1 MIMLRRLLTL
11 LAFVVIVTLGVFW
24 FAAGSQSQAQ
34 TDQSVLANLIS
45 RLLSTPTTRVSIG
58 RIEGALSSNAV
69 IRDVQIA
76 DRSGVWLSLD
86 RARLIWTRTAL
97 LRGRLEVNEL
107 EIDRLQI
114 LRKPETT
121 EEEAVSVSDE
131 PILPELPVKVIVE
144 GFTLQEL
151 ALGEPVLGTA
161 ARLSARGSA
170 NLGDPNE
177 GLQLD
182 FSAQRLDAPGQLSV
196 DLDYVPQ
203 TNRLSLDLTHQEPE
217 GGIAARLLDLPGLPP
232 VDLKVAGEGPLSNF
246 AARLDFSAGPTIG
259 AAGTTTVR
267 RAGAAYTVDAD
278 LAARIEGLLPA
289 PVAPVF
295 SGTTQL
301 VGNVAIGDDGS
312 VRLQPVRI
320 TSNVASFDMSGTVSD
335 QQALDL
341 TLQARAL
348 PNDGS
353 GTRAG
358 DAEIR
363 RLVFDGRV
371 QGTMTAPRINGSLDA
386 AGVRLPEG
394 ALDTLTARI
403 AMDPVN
409 DAAIP
414 DRFSFT
420 VDARAS
426 GIQAADR
433 ELARALGRTLSLTA
447 NGTFGRDG
455 IATVDTARLE
465 TSTAQAGFTGR
476 VGSSALD
483 GSLDAEIPALAA
495 FSGITGR
502 TLRGS
507 ATLTA
512 RLSGTPRRS
521 DIVAT
526 IDANLRDLSTGS
538 PPLDGLLGRSVAAN
552 GVLRRVPGG
561 FAFENLRIDGA
572 HLDAR
577 VDGRATQSA
586 ADMGLDITID
596 ELRRVD
602 PRITGGR
609 AAVTARLSGSLERPD
624 VTATATLSDMR
635 ALDRSIPR
643 LVLQLDAKDVTGTLD
658 AALSL
663 EGQVGAK
670 QATGNVHLARST
682 EGGWLLDRLDL
693 EVGSVSL
700 TGNLRVGPD
709 RLAQGRVA
717 LSGSNLDDLSPLL
730 LTKLDGSI
738 NADIVLSASNRRQ
751 DASVTASGSR
761 VAVAG
766 VAVQNF
772 DTQIVVSDLY
782 TRPMIDGTVQ
792 AEALRAAGQTFRTV
806 RLTAQGSPDASNIT
820 ASAVGQGFDLNAQ
833 ARVVPGDATRIELAS
848 FTARRGNRRLA
859 LAQPATI
866 SIQSGI
872 ATITGLAIAADQGRV
887 GVSGTVGERIDLSV
901 DIRNL
906 PLQVA
911 EIAVPNLGLAGTV
924 NGSATVRGAADDPNG
939 TYDVRITGLATP
951 ETRQAGLPPLAVSAQ
966 GRIADQRATIEADV
980 AAGRFGT
987 LQISGSVPLDTS
999 AELALR
1005 VSGRTDLAV
1014 ANSFLSTGGQRL
1026 TGSAALDLSISG
1038 TTADPQV
1045 RGTVALAGGSF
1056 VDSLQGIQLND
1067 ISGRLA
1073 ASGQT
1078 LTIESLSART
1088 RNGGSLAASG
1098 RVTIDPAGGLPADI
1112 RITGSRAQLVANETV
1127 DATADLD
1134 LAITGPL
1141 MSHPRVA
1148 GRVNI
1153 ITMNVSV
1160 PDRLPTT
1167 LRPLPGTKHVQPT
1180 PTAAARLALA
1190 RKQQGAGSR
1199 GRPPFSADLDLVLT
1213 AQNRIFVRGRGI
1225 NAELGGDL
1233 RLQGTS
1239 RDPVAIGAFDLRRG
1253 RLDLIGRR
1261 IDFVR
1266 GRLDFTGDLTPS
1278 LDFLAETQAGEVT
1291 ARIAVTGP
1299 ASQPEFSFSSSPDL
1313 PQDEVLSR
1321 VLFQRP
1327 SGGLSAGQALQLAQT
1342 VAQLSG
1348 GTGTDAFE
1356 SLRRSLGVDSLDI
1369 TVDASG
1375 GPAVGVSRYI
1385 SDNVR
1390 VGVRA
1395 GARPEES
1402 GVTVDV
1408 DLTRRLKAQ
1417 GSVDAE
1423 GGTSVGVGFEWE
1435 Y

>member
-1 MIMLRRLLTL
+1 MIMLRRSFTL
-11 LAFVVIVTLGVFW
+11 FAVTVIVALGLFW
-24 FAAGSQSQAQ
+24 FAGSQSQAQ

-45 RLLSTPTTRVSIG
+45 RVLSTPTTRVSIG

-76 DRSGVWLSLD
+76 DRNGVWLSLD
-86 RARLIWTRTAL
+86 RARLVWTRTAL

-107 EIDRLQI
+107 EIDRLEV
-114 LRKPETT
+114 LRRPETT
-121 EEEAVSVSDE
+121 EEDEAAVSDE
-131 PILPELPVKVIVE
+131 PVLPELPVKVVVE
-144 GFTLQEL
+144 GFTLREL

-161 ARLSARGSA
+161 ARLSAEGSA
-170 NLGDPNE
+170 NLGDPSE
-177 GLQLD
+177 GLKLD
-182 FSAQRLDAPGQLSV
+182 FAAQRLDAPGRLSIN
-196 DLDYVPQ
+196 LNYVPQ
-203 TNRLSLDLTHQEPE
+203 TSRLALDLTHQEPE
-217 GGIAARLLDLPGLPP
+217 GGIAARLLELPGLPP
-232 VDLKVAGEGPLSNF
+232 VDLKLAGEGPLSNF
-246 AARLDFSAGPTIG
+246 AARLDFSAGATIG
-259 AAGTTTVR
+259 AAGATTVR
-267 RAGAAYTVDAD
+267 RVGAAYHVDAD

-301 VGNVAIGDDGS
+301 VGNVTISDDGS
-312 VRLQPVRI
+312 LRLEPVRI
-320 TSNVASFDMSGTVSD
+320 TSNVARFDMAGTVGSG
-335 QQALDL
+335 QTLDL
-341 TLQARAL
+341 ILQARAL

-353 GTRAG
+353 ATRAG

-363 RLVFDGRV
+363 RLAFDGRV
-371 QGTMTAPRINGSLDA
+371 QGTMMAPRINGSLDA
-386 AGVRLPEG
+386 AGVRLPQG
-394 ALDTLTARI
+394 TLDALSARI
-403 AMDPVN
+403 AMNPVS
-409 DAAIP
+409 DVAIP

-420 VDARAS
+420 VDARVS
-426 GIQAADR
+426 GIQPADR
-433 ELARALGRTLSLTA
+433 ALARALGKTLSLNA
-447 NGTFGRDG
+447 NGTFDRDG
-455 IATVDTARLE
+455 IASVDTARLE
-465 TSTAQAGFTGR
+465 TSTARAGFTGR
-476 VGSSALD
+476 VGSTVLD
-483 GSLDAEIPALAA
+483 GDFEADIPSLAA
-495 FSGITGR
+495 FSGVAGR

-507 ATLTA
+507 VALTAKLSGNPGRADIAATL
-512 RLSGTPRRS
+512 
-521 DIVAT
+521 
-526 IDANLRDLSTGS
+526 DANVRELSTGT
-538 PPLDGLLGRSVAAN
+538 PPLDGLLGRSVTAN
-552 GVLRRVPGG
+552 GIVRRVPGG
-561 FAFENLRIDGA
+561 FAFENFRVDGA

-577 VDGRATQSA
+577 VDGRATQSTA
-586 ADMGLDITID
+586 NLGLDITID
-596 ELRRVD
+596 ELRHVD
-602 PRITGGR
+602 ARITAGR
-609 AAVTARLSGSLERPD
+609 ANVTARLSGSLERPD
-624 VTATATLSDMR
+624 VTANATLSDMR

-643 LVLQLDAKDVTGTLD
+643 LVLQLDAKDVTGALD
-658 AALSL
+658 AVLSL
-663 EGQVGAK
+663 DGQVGAK
-670 QATGNVHLARST
+670 PATGSLHIARLAD
-682 EGGWLLDRLDL
+682 GGWLVDRLDL
-693 EVGSVSL
+693 DVGSVSL
-700 TGNLRVGPD
+700 KGDLRIGSD
-709 RLAQGRVA
+709 RLAQGRIS
-717 LSGSNLDDLSPLL
+717 LSGNNLDDLSPLL

-738 NADIVLSASNRRQ
+738 RAEIVFSAQSGRQ
-751 DASVTASGSR
+751 DASIDANGSR
-761 VAVAG
+761 VAIAA
-766 VAVQNF
+766 VAVRDF
-772 DTQIVVSDLY
+772 DARLSVSDLY
-782 TRPMIDGTVQ
+782 TRPMIDGSIQ
-792 AEALRAAGQTFRTV
+792 AETLSAAGQTFRSI
-806 RLTAQGSPDASNIT
+806 RLTAEGSPAASNVT
-820 ASAVGQGFDLNAQ
+820 ASAVGQGFNLDAQ

-848 FTARRGNRRLA
+848 FTARRGGRRLA

-866 SIQSGI
+866 SLQSGA
-872 ATITGLAIAADQGRV
+872 ATISGLVMAADQGRV
-887 GVSGTVGERIDLSV
+887 GLSGTVGQRLDLSV

-911 EIAVPNLGLAGTV
+911 EIAVPNLGLTGTV
-924 NGSATVRGAADDPNG
+924 NGSATIGGEANDPSG
-939 TYDVRITGLATP
+939 TYDLRVTGLATP
-951 ETRQAGLPPLAVSAQ
+951 ETRQAGLPPLTVTAR
-966 GRIADQRATIEADV
+966 GRIADLRATIDADV

-987 LQISGSVPLDTS
+987 LQVSGSVPLD
-999 AELALR
+999 AADELALR
-1005 VSGRTDLAV
+1005 IAGRTDLAL
-1014 ANSFLSTGGQRL
+1014 ANSFLSASGQRL
-1026 TGSAALDLSISG
+1026 TGSATLDLSIEG
-1038 TTADPQV
+1038 TMTDPQV
-1045 RGTVALAGGSF
+1045 QGTVVLAGGSF
-1056 VDSLQGIQLND
+1056 IDSLQGIQLND
-1067 ISGRLA
+1067 IGGRLA
-1073 ASGQT
+1073 ARGQT

-1098 RVTIDPAGGLPADI
+1098 RVAIDPAAGMPADI
-1112 RITGSRAQLVANETV
+1112 RILGSRAQLVSNELV
-1127 DATADLD
+1127 DASADLD
-1134 LAITGPL
+1134 LAISGPL
-1141 MSHPRVA
+1141 MSRPRVA

-1190 RKQQGAGSR
+1190 RKQQSAGSR
-1199 GRPPFSADLDLVLT
+1199 GRPFSANLDLVLT

-1233 RLQGTS
+1233 RLQGTT
-1239 RDPVAIGAFDLRRG
+1239 RDPVAIGAFELRRG

-1299 ASQPEFSFSSSPDL
+1299 ASQPEFAFSSSPDL

-1390 VGVRA
+1390 VGVKA
-1395 GARPEES
+1395 GTRPEES

-1417 GSVDAE
+1417 GAVDAE

>member
-1 MIMLRRLLTL
+1 MIKLRRHLTF
-11 LAFVVIVTLGVFW
+11 LAVAMFVALGALWVV
-24 FAAGSQSQAQ
+24 AGSQSQAQ

-45 RLLSTPTTRVSIG
+45 RVLSTPTTRVSIG
-58 RIEGALSSNAV
+58 RIEGALSSSAV

-76 DRSGVWLSLD
+76 DRNGVWLSLD
-86 RARLIWTRTAL
+86 RARLVWTRTAL

-107 EIDRLQI
+107 EIDRLQV
-114 LRKPETT
+114 LRRPETT
-121 EEEAVSVSDE
+121 EEDEASVSDE

-161 ARLSARGSA
+161 ARLSARGST
-170 NLGDPNE
+170 NLGDPEE
-177 GLQLD
+177 GLKLD
-182 FSAQRLDAPGQLSV
+182 FAAQRLDAPGRLSIN
-196 DLDYVPQ
+196 LNYVPQ
-203 TNRLSLDLTHQEPE
+203 TNRLGLDLAHQEPE

-232 VDLKVAGEGPLSNF
+232 VDLKIGGEGPLSSF
-246 AARLDFSAGPTIG
+246 AARLDFSAGATIG

-267 RAGAAYTVDAD
+267 RVGAAYHVDAD

-301 VGNVAIGDDGS
+301 VGNVTIADDGNL
-312 VRLQPVRI
+312 RLEPVRI
-320 TSNVASFDMSGTVSD
+320 TSNVARFDMAGTVGSG
-335 QQALDL
+335 QTLDL
-341 TLQARAL
+341 ILQARAL

-353 GTRAG
+353 ATRAG

-363 RLVFDGRV
+363 RLAFDGRV

-386 AGVRLPEG
+386 AGVRLPQG
-394 ALDTLTARI
+394 ALEALSARI
-403 AMDPVN
+403 AMNPVS
-409 DAAIP
+409 DVAIP
-414 DRFSFT
+414 DRFTFSI
-420 VDARAS
+420 DARAN
-426 GIQAADR
+426 GIQPADR
-433 ELARALGRTLSLTA
+433 AFARAIGQTLSLTA
-447 NGTFGRDG
+447 NGTFDRDG
-455 IATVDTARLE
+455 IASVDTARLE
-465 TSTAQAGFTGR
+465 TSTAQARFTGR
-476 VGSSALD
+476 VGSTVLD
-483 GSLDAEIPALAA
+483 GDLNADIPALAA
-495 FSGITGR
+495 FSGVAGR

-507 ATLTA
+507 AALTA
-512 RLSGTPRRS
+512 KLSGNPRRS
-521 DIVAT
+521 DIAAA
-526 IDANLRDLSTGS
+526 IEANVRELSTGA
-538 PPLDGLLGRSVAAN
+538 PPLDGLLGRSVVAN

-561 FAFENLRIDGA
+561 FAFENFRIDGA
-572 HLDAR
+572 HLDAHM
-577 VDGRATQSA
+577 DGRATQST
-586 ADMGLDITID
+586 ADLGLDITID
-596 ELRRVD
+596 EIRHLD
-602 PRITGGR
+602 ARITGGQ
-609 AAVTARLSGSLERPD
+609 ANVTAHLSGSLERPD
-624 VTATATLSDMR
+624 VTASATLSDMR
-635 ALDRSIPR
+635 ALNRSIPR
-643 LVLQLDAKDVTGTLD
+643 LVLQLDAKNVTGALD

-663 EGQVGAK
+663 EGQVGTK
-670 QATGNVHLARST
+670 PATGTLHLART
-682 EGGWLLDRLDL
+682 ADGGWLLDRLDL
-693 EVGSVSL
+693 DVGSVSL
-700 TGNLRVGPD
+700 NGNLGIGSD
-709 RLAQGRVA
+709 QLAQGRIS
-717 LSGSNLDDLSPLL
+717 LSGDNLDDLSPLV
-730 LTKLDGSI
+730 LTKLDGAI
-738 NADIVLSASNRRQ
+738 NADIVLSAQNGRQ
-751 DASVTASGSR
+751 DASIAANGSR
-761 VAVAG
+761 VAIAA
-766 VAVQNF
+766 VAVQDF
-772 DTQIVVSDLY
+772 DARLAISDLY
-782 TRPMIDGTVQ
+782 ARPVIDGTIQ
-792 AEALRAAGQTFRTV
+792 AEALSAAGQTFRTV
-806 RLTAQGSPDASNIT
+806 RLTAEGSPAASNIT
-820 ASAVGQGFDLNAQ
+820 ASAVGQGFNLDAQ
-833 ARVVPGDATRIELAS
+833 ARVVPGDAIRVELAS
-848 FTARRGNRRLA
+848 FTARRGGRRLA

-866 SIQSGI
+866 SLQNGTTTISG
-872 ATITGLAIAADQGRV
+872 LVIAADQGRV
-887 GVSGTVGERIDLSV
+887 GVSGTVGERLDLSV

-911 EIAVPNLGLAGTV
+911 EIAVPNLGLAGTM
-924 NGSATVRGAADDPNG
+924 NGSATVGGEASNPNG
-939 TYDVRITGLATP
+939 TYDLRVTGLATP
-951 ETRQAGLPPLAVSAQ
+951 ETRQAGMPPLTVTAQ
-966 GRIADQRATIEADV
+966 GRIADQRATIDADV

-987 LQISGSVPLDTS
+987 LQLSGSVPLD
-999 AELALR
+999 AADELALR
-1005 VSGRTDLAV
+1005 ISGRTDLAV
-1014 ANSFLSTGGQRL
+1014 ANSFLSASGQRL
-1026 TGSAALDLSISG
+1026 TGSATLDLAIAG
-1038 TTADPQV
+1038 AITAPQV
-1045 RGTVALAGGSF
+1045 QGSAALAGGSF

-1067 ISGRLA
+1067 ISGRFT

-1078 LTIESLSART
+1078 LTIEALNART
-1088 RNGGSLAASG
+1088 RNSGSLAASG
-1098 RVTIDPAGGLPADI
+1098 RVTIDPAAGLPADI
-1112 RITGSRAQLVANETV
+1112 RIMGSRAQLVSNETV
-1127 DATADLD
+1127 EASADLD
-1134 LAITGPL
+1134 LAISGPL
-1141 MSHPRVA
+1141 MSRPRVA
-1148 GRVNI
+1148 GQVNI

-1167 LRPLPGTKHVQPT
+1167 LRPLPGTRHVQPT

-1190 RKQQGAGSR
+1190 RKQRAASSQGR
-1199 GRPPFSADLDLVLT
+1199 PFSADLDLVVA

-1239 RDPVAIGAFDLRRG
+1239 RDPVAIGAFELRRG

-1299 ASQPEFSFSSSPDL
+1299 ASQPEFAFSSSPDL

-1390 VGVRA
+1390 VGVKA

-1417 GSVDAE
+1417 GAVDAE
-1423 GGTSVGVGFEWE
+1423 GGTSVGVGFELE

>member
-1 MIMLRRLLTL
+1 MTKLRRHLTL
-11 LAFVVIVTLGVFW
+11 FAIALCMALGIFW
-24 FAAGSQSQAQ
+24 FAPGSQSQAQ
-34 TDQSVLANLIS
+34 TDQSVLASLIS
-45 RLLSTPTTRVSIG
+45 RVLSTPTTQVTIG
-58 RIEGALSSNAV
+58 SVEGALSSNAV
-69 IRDVQIA
+69 IRNVQIA
-76 DRSGVWLSLD
+76 DRNGVWLSLD
-86 RARLIWTRTAL
+86 RARLVWTRTAL

-107 EIDRLQI
+107 QLDRLEV
-114 LRKPETT
+114 LRRPETT
-121 EEEAVSVSDE
+121 EEEEVAVSDE

-161 ARLSARGSA
+161 ARLSAQGSA

-182 FSAQRLDAPGQLSV
+182 FAAQRLDAPGRLSIK
-196 DLDYVPQ
+196 LDYVPQ
-203 TNRLSLDLTHQEPE
+203 TNRLALDLTHQEPA

-232 VDLKVAGEGPLSNF
+232 VDLKVAGEGPLSSF
-246 AARLDFSAGPTIG
+246 AARLDFTAGPTIG

-267 RAGAAYTVDAD
+267 REGAAYAVDAN
-278 LAARIEGLLPA
+278 LAAQIEGLLPG

-301 VGNVAIGDDGS
+301 VGNVIVGDNGS
-312 VRLQPVRI
+312 LRLQPVRI
-320 TSNVASFDMSGTVSD
+320 TSNVASFDVSGTVSES
-335 QQALDL
+335 QALDL

-348 PNDGS
+348 PTDGTT
-353 GTRAG
+353 TRAG
-358 DAEIR
+358 TAEIR
-363 RLVFDGRV
+363 RLAFDGTV

-386 AGVRLPEG
+386 AGVQLPEG
-394 ALDTLTARI
+394 ALDALSARI
-403 AMDPVN
+403 AMNPVS

-414 DRFSFT
+414 DRFTFT
-420 VDARAS
+420 VDARAT
-426 GIQAADR
+426 GIQPADR
-433 ELARALGRTLSLTA
+433 ALARALGQTLSLTA
-447 NGTFGRDG
+447 NGTVDRGG
-455 IATVDTARLE
+455 IASVDTARLE
-465 TSTAQAGFTGR
+465 TSTAQASFTGR
-476 VGSSALD
+476 VGSTVLD
-483 GSLDAEIPALAA
+483 GNLDANIPALAP

-507 ATLTA
+507 ASLTA
-512 RLSGTPRRS
+512 TLSGNPRRS
-521 DIVAT
+521 DIAAT
-526 IDANLRDLSTGS
+526 IDANLRNLSTGTAS
-538 PPLDGLLGRSVAAN
+538 LDGLLGRSVQAN

-561 FAFENLRIDGA
+561 FAFENFRLDGA

-586 ADMGLDITID
+586 ANLGLDITID

-602 PRITGGR
+602 ARITGGR
-609 AAVTARLSGSLERPD
+609 ANVAARLSGSLEKPD
-624 VTATATLSDMR
+624 VTATTTLTDVR
-635 ALDRSIPR
+635 ALDRPIPR
-643 LVLQLDAKDVTGTLD
+643 LVIQLDAKDVTGALD

-663 EGQVGAK
+663 EGQVGSK
-670 QATGNVHLARST
+670 PATGTVHLARSG
-682 EGGWLLDRLDL
+682 ENGWLLDRLDADI
-693 EVGSVSL
+693 GSVSL
-700 TGNLRVGPD
+700 NGNLRIDPD
-709 RLAQGRVA
+709 QIAEGRVT

-738 NADIVLSASNRRQ
+738 DSDIVLTAQGGRQ
-751 DASVTASGSR
+751 DISITASGSR
-761 VAVAG
+761 IAVAD

-772 DTQIVVSDLY
+772 DARLALSDLY
-782 TRPMIDGTVQ
+782 SRPVIDGTIQ
-792 AEALRAAGQTFRTV
+792 ADTLTAGGQTFRTV
-806 RLTAQGSPDASNIT
+806 RIAAVGSPAASDIT
-820 ASAVGQGFDLNAQ
+820 ASAVGQGFELNAQ
-833 ARVVPGDATRIELAS
+833 GRVVPGDATRIELAS
-848 FTARRGNRRLA
+848 FTARRGGRRLA
-859 LAQPATI
+859 LAQPAAI
-866 SIQSGI
+866 SLQGGV
-872 ATITGLAIAADQGRV
+872 ATITGLVIAADQGRV
-887 GVSGTVGERIDLSV
+887 SVSGTVGERLDLAV

-924 NGSATVRGAADDPNG
+924 NGNASVRGESSNPSG
-939 TYDVRITGLATP
+939 TYNLRVTGLATA
-951 ETRQAGLPPLAVSAQ
+951 ETRQAGLPPLNVTAE
-966 GRIADQRATIEADV
+966 GRIADQRATIDADV

-987 LQISGSVPLDTS
+987 LQITGSVPLDT
-999 AELALR
+999 ADELALR

-1014 ANSFLSTGGQRL
+1014 ANSFLSASGQRL
-1026 TGSAALDLSISG
+1026 TGSATFDLSIAG
-1038 TTADPQV
+1038 TAAQPQIQ
-1045 RGTVALAGGSF
+1045 GSVALAGGSF
-1056 VDSLQGIQLND
+1056 VDSLQGVQLND
-1067 ISGRLA
+1067 INGRFAMRGETLA
-1073 ASGQT
+1073 
-1078 LTIESLSART
+1078 IESLSART
-1088 RNGGSLAASG
+1088 RNGGSLAARG
-1098 RVTIDPAGGLPADI
+1098 QVEIDPAAGFPADV
-1112 RITGSRAQLVANETV
+1112 RITGNRAQLVSNETV
-1127 DATADLD
+1127 EASADLD
-1134 LAITGPL
+1134 IALSGPL
-1141 MSHPRVA
+1141 TSSPRVA

-1167 LRPLPGTKHVQPT
+1167 LRPLPNTKHIQPT

-1190 RKQQGAGSR
+1190 RRQQAAGSR
-1199 GRPPFSADLDLVLT
+1199 GRPFSAELDLVLS

-1239 RDPVAIGAFDLRRG
+1239 RDPVAIGAFELRRG

-1291 ARIAVTGP
+1291 ARIGVTGP
-1299 ASQPEFSFSSSPDL
+1299 ATQPEFSFSSSPDL

-1321 VLFQRP
+1321 ILFQRP

-1369 TVDASG
+1369 SVGADG

-1402 GVTVDV
+1402 GVTVDI

-1417 GSVDAE
+1417 GAVDAE
-1423 GGTSVGVGFEWE
+1423 GGTSVGLGFEWE

>member
-11 LAFVVIVTLGVFW
+11 IAVAVLAFGGFW
-24 FAAGSQSQAQ
+24 FMAGSRSQAQ

-45 RLLSTPTTRVSIG
+45 RALSTPTTRVSIG
-58 RIEGALSSNAV
+58 RVEGALSSNAV
-69 IRDVQIA
+69 IRDVRIA
-76 DRSGVWLSLD
+76 DRDGVWLSLD
-86 RARLIWTRTAL
+86 RARLVWTRTAL

-114 LRKPETT
+114 LRRPETS
-121 EEEAVSVSDE
+121 EEDAASVSDE

-161 ARLSARGSA
+161 ARLSAQGSA

-177 GLQLD
+177 GLEFD
-182 FSAQRLDAPGQLSV
+182 FAAQRLDAPGRLSIN
-196 DLDYVPQ
+196 LDYVPQ
-203 TNRLSLDLTHQEPE
+203 TNRLALDLTHQEPE
-217 GGIAARLLDLPGLPP
+217 GGIAARLLALPGLPP
-232 VDLKVAGEGPLSNF
+232 FDLKLAGEGPLSNF

-259 AAGTTTVR
+259 AAGATVVR
-267 RAGAAYTVDAD
+267 RVGAAYQVDAD
-278 LAARIEGLLPA
+278 LSAQVEGLLPA

-295 SGTTQL
+295 AGTTRL
-301 VGNVAIGDDGS
+301 VGNVTIGDDGGI
-312 VRLQPVRI
+312 RLQPVRI
-320 TSNVASFDMSGTVSD
+320 TSNVASFDMAGTVSSG
-335 QQALDL
+335 QALDL

-353 GTRAG
+353 ATRAG

-363 RLVFDGRV
+363 RLAFDGRV
-371 QGTMTAPRINGSLDA
+371 QGTMTAPRINGSLEA

-403 AMDPVN
+403 AMDPVS
-409 DAAIP
+409 DVAIP
-414 DRFSFT
+414 DRFTFT
-420 VDARAS
+420 IDAKAG
-426 GIQAADR
+426 GIEPADR
-433 ELARALGRTLSLTA
+433 ALARALGRTLSLTA
-447 NGTFGRDG
+447 NGILGRDG
-455 IATVDTARLE
+455 IANVDTARLE
-465 TSTAQAGFTGR
+465 TSTAQAGFRGR
-476 VGSSALD
+476 VGSTVLD
-483 GSLDAEIPALAA
+483 GTLDAEIPALAV
-495 FSGITGR
+495 FSGVAGR

-507 ATLTA
+507 AALTA
-512 RLSGTPRRS
+512 RLAGNPRRS
-521 DIVAT
+521 DIAAT
-526 IDANLRDLSTGS
+526 VDANLRDLSTGT

-552 GVLRRVPGG
+552 GILRRVPGG
-561 FAFENLRIDGA
+561 FAFENFRIGGA

-577 VDGRATQSA
+577 ADGRATQSA
-586 ADMGLDITID
+586 ANLGLVITVD

-609 AAVTARLSGSLERPD
+609 ADVTARLTGSLERPD

-643 LVLQLDAKDVTGTLD
+643 LVLQLDGKDVTGALD
-658 AALSL
+658 AALTL
-663 EGQVGAK
+663 DGQVGAK
-670 QATGNVHLARST
+670 PATGTVHLARPA
-682 EGGWLLDRLDL
+682 EGGWLLDRLDVA
-693 EVGSVSL
+693 VGSVSM
-700 TGNLRVGPD
+700 TGNLRIGSD
-709 RLAQGRVA
+709 QLAQGRVS

-730 LTKLDGSI
+730 LTRLDGSV
-738 NADIVLSASNRRQ
+738 NAEIVLGAQNGRQ
-751 DASVTASGSR
+751 DASVVANGSR

-766 VAVQNF
+766 VTVRDFDVRVAV
-772 DTQIVVSDLY
+772 TDLY
-782 TRPMIDGTVQ
+782 RRPVIDGT
-792 AEALRAAGQTFRTV
+792 ARADTLSAAGQTFRTV
-806 RLTAQGSPDASNIT
+806 NLTAQGTPDASTVT

-859 LAQPATI
+859 LAQPAAI
-866 SIQSGI
+866 SLRSGT
-872 ATITGLAIAADQGRV
+872 ATITGLVIAADQGRV
-887 GVSGTVGERIDLSV
+887 GVSGTVGERLDLSV

-906 PLQVA
+906 PLQ
-911 EIAVPNLGLAGTV
+911 IADIVVPNLGLVGTV
-924 NGSATVRGAADDPNG
+924 NGSATVRGEASDPNG
-939 TYDVRITGLATP
+939 SYDLRATGLATP
-951 ETRQAGLPPLAVSAQ
+951 ETRQAGLPPLTVAAQ
-966 GRIADQRATIEADV
+966 GRIAEQRATIDADV

-987 LQISGSVPLDTS
+987 VRLAGSVPLD
-999 AELALR
+999 AADDLALR

-1014 ANSFLSTGGQRL
+1014 ANSFLSARGQRL
-1026 TGSAALDLSISG
+1026 TGGATLDLTIAG
-1038 TTADPQV
+1038 TMADPQI
-1045 RGTVALAGGSF
+1045 RGAVTLAGGSF

-1067 ISGRLA
+1067 LGGRLTA
-1073 ASGQT
+1073 AGQT

-1088 RNGGSLAASG
+1088 RNGGSLTARG
-1098 RVTIDPAGGLPADI
+1098 RVTIDPAAGLPADI
-1112 RITGSRAQLVANETV
+1112 RIAGSRAQLVSNETV

-1134 LAITGPL
+1134 LAISGPL
-1141 MSHPRVA
+1141 MSRPRVA

-1153 ITMNVSV
+1153 VTMNVSV

-1167 LRPLPGTKHVQPT
+1167 LRPLPGTRHVQPT

-1199 GRPPFSADLDLVLT
+1199 GAPFSADLDLVLT

-1239 RDPVAIGAFDLRRG
+1239 RDPVAIGAFELRRG

-1278 LDFLAETQAGEVT
+1278 LDFLAETQAGDVT

-1299 ASQPEFSFSSSPDL
+1299 ASQPEFAFSSSPDL

-1348 GTGTDAFE
+1348 GAGTDAFE

-1417 GSVDAE
+1417 GAVDAE
-1423 GGTSVGVGFEWE
+1423 GGTSVGLGFELE

>member
-1 MIMLRRLLTL
+1 MIMLRRSFTL
-11 LAFVVIVTLGVFW
+11 FAVTVVVALGLFW

-45 RLLSTPTTRVSIG
+45 RVLSTPTTRVSIG

-76 DRSGVWLSLD
+76 DRNGVWLSLD
-86 RARLIWTRTAL
+86 RARLVWTRTAL

-107 EIDRLQI
+107 EIDRLQV
-114 LRKPETT
+114 LRRPETT
-121 EEEAVSVSDE
+121 EEDEAAVSDE
-131 PILPELPVKVIVE
+131 PILPELPVKVVVE
-144 GFTLQEL
+144 GFTLREL

-161 ARLSARGSA
+161 ARLSAEGSA
-170 NLGDPNE
+170 NLGDPDE
-177 GLQLD
+177 GLKLD
-182 FSAQRLDAPGQLSV
+182 FAAQRLDAPGRLSIN
-196 DLDYVPQ
+196 LNYVPQ
-203 TNRLSLDLTHQEPE
+203 TNQLALDLTHQEPE
-217 GGIAARLLDLPGLPP
+217 GGIAARLLELPGLPP
-232 VDLKVAGEGPLSNF
+232 VDLKLAGEGPLSNF
-246 AARLDFSAGPTIG
+246 AARLDFSAGATIG
-259 AAGTTTVR
+259 AAGATTVR
-267 RAGAAYTVDAD
+267 RVGAAYHVDAD

-301 VGNVAIGDDGS
+301 VGNVTISDDGS
-312 VRLQPVRI
+312 LRLEPVRI
-320 TSNVASFDMSGTVSD
+320 TSNVARFDMAGTIGSGQT
-335 QQALDL
+335 LDL
-341 TLQARAL
+341 ILQARAL

-353 GTRAG
+353 ATRAG

-363 RLVFDGRV
+363 RLAFDGRV

-386 AGVRLPEG
+386 AGVRLPQG
-394 ALDTLTARI
+394 TLDALSARI
-403 AMDPVN
+403 AMNPVS
-409 DAAIP
+409 DVAIP
-414 DRFSFT
+414 DRFSFS

-426 GIQAADR
+426 GIQPSDR
-433 ELARALGRTLSLTA
+433 ALARALGQTLSLHA
-447 NGTFGRDG
+447 NGTFHRDG
-455 IATVDTARLE
+455 IASVDTARLE
-465 TSTAQAGFTGR
+465 TSTARAGFTGR
-476 VGSSALD
+476 VGSTVLD
-483 GSLDAEIPALAA
+483 GELEADIPSLAA
-495 FSGITGR
+495 FSGVAGR

-507 ATLTA
+507 AALTA
-512 RLSGTPRRS
+512 NLSGNPGRA
-521 DIVAT
+521 DIAAT
-526 IDANLRDLSTGS
+526 LDANVRELSTGT
-538 PPLDGLLGRSVAAN
+538 PPLDGLLGRSVTAN
-552 GVLRRVPGG
+552 GIVRRVPGG
-561 FAFENLRIDGA
+561 FAFENFRVDGA

-577 VDGRATQSA
+577 VDGRATQSTA
-586 ADMGLDITID
+586 NLGLDITID
-596 ELRRVD
+596 ELRHVD
-602 PRITGGR
+602 ARITAGR
-609 AAVTARLSGSLERPD
+609 ANVTARLSGSLERPD
-624 VTATATLSDMR
+624 VTANATLSDMR

-643 LVLQLDAKDVTGTLD
+643 LVLQLDAKDVTGALD
-658 AALSL
+658 SVLNL
-663 EGQVGAK
+663 DGQVGAK
-670 QATGNVHLARST
+670 PATGSLHIARLAD
-682 EGGWLLDRLDL
+682 GGWLVDRLDL
-693 EVGSVSL
+693 DVGSVSL
-700 TGNLRVGPD
+700 NGDLRIGSD
-709 RLAQGRVA
+709 RLAQGRIS
-717 LSGSNLDDLSPLL
+717 LSGNNLDDLSPLL

-738 NADIVLSASNRRQ
+738 RADIVFSARSGRQ
-751 DASVTASGSR
+751 DASIDANGSR
-761 VAVAG
+761 VAIAA
-766 VAVQNF
+766 VAVRNF
-772 DTQIVVSDLY
+772 DARLSVSDLY
-782 TRPMIDGTVQ
+782 TRPMIDGTIQ
-792 AEALRAAGQTFRTV
+792 AETLSAAGQTFRSI
-806 RLTAQGSPDASNIT
+806 RLTAEGSPAASNIT
-820 ASAVGQGFDLNAQ
+820 ASAVGQGFNLDAQ

-848 FTARRGNRRLA
+848 FTARRGGRRLA

-866 SIQSGI
+866 SLQSGA
-872 ATITGLAIAADQGRV
+872 ATISGLVIAADQGRV
-887 GVSGTVGERIDLSV
+887 GLSGTVGQRLDLSV

-911 EIAVPNLGLAGTV
+911 EIAVPNLGLTGTV
-924 NGSATVRGAADDPNG
+924 NGSATIGGEANDPSG
-939 TYDVRITGLATP
+939 TYDLRVTGLATP
-951 ETRQAGLPPLAVSAQ
+951 ETRQAGLPPLAVTAR
-966 GRIADQRATIEADV
+966 GRIADLRATIDADV

-987 LQISGSVPLDTS
+987 LQVSGSVPLD
-999 AELALR
+999 AADELALR
-1005 VSGRTDLAV
+1005 IAGRTDLAV
-1014 ANSFLSTGGQRL
+1014 ANSFLAASGQRL
-1026 TGSAALDLSISG
+1026 TGSATLDLSIKG
-1038 TTADPQV
+1038 TMTDPQV
-1045 RGTVALAGGSF
+1045 QGTVALAGGSF

-1067 ISGRLA
+1067 IGGRLA

-1078 LTIESLSART
+1078 LAIESLSART

-1098 RVTIDPAGGLPADI
+1098 RITIDPAAGMPADI
-1112 RITGSRAQLVANETV
+1112 RIMGSRAQLVSNELV
-1127 DATADLD
+1127 DASADLD
-1134 LAITGPL
+1134 LAISGPL
-1141 MSHPRVA
+1141 MSRPRVA

-1190 RKQQGAGSR
+1190 RRQQSAGAR
-1199 GRPPFSADLDLVLT
+1199 GRPFSADLDLVLT

-1239 RDPVAIGAFDLRRG
+1239 RDPVAIGAFELRRG
-1253 RLDLIGRR
+1253 RLDLVGRR

-1266 GRLDFTGDLTPS
+1266 GRLDFTGDLMPS

-1299 ASQPEFSFSSSPDL
+1299 ASQPEFAFSSSPDL

-1375 GPAVGVSRYI
+1375 GPAVGISRYI

-1390 VGVRA
+1390 VGVKA
-1395 GARPEES
+1395 GTRPEES

-1417 GSVDAE
+1417 GAVDAE
-1423 GGTSVGVGFEWE
+1423 GGTSVGVGFELE